1 MRLKRLNHPVPF
13 RGGELSIQA
22 NEHAYCIPKSDKGPY
37 TCVEV
42 AHFSEDTGDMVLITE
57 LADRADGDGGEGGE
71 GCKGTSVVHGYVDVT
86 RVKELLRGD
95 GYTEQNIKSIFDRI
109 DTVCRYDR

>member
-37 TCVEV
+37 SCVEV
-42 AHFSEDTGDMVLITE
+42 AYFSEDTGDMVLITE
-57 LADRADGDGGEGGE
+57 LADRADGDGGEG
-71 GCKGTSVVHGYVDVT
+71 TSVVHGYVDVT
-86 RVKELLRGD
+86 RVKELLKDD

-109 DTVCRYDR
+109 DTVCNYDR